1 MPNRAV
7 RLDPVFRALSDPTR
21 RQVIRRLG
29 QGPAT
34 TTDLAADARMAL
46 PSFLQHLDVLET
58 AKLVRSRKAG
68 RVRTFVLTPEP
79 LREAERWILDQRAM
93 WESRLDQLDNYLL
106 NLHRNTK

>member
-29 QGPAT
+29 RGPAT
-34 TTDLAADARMAL
+34 TTDLAADAQMAL
-46 PSFLQHLDVLET
+46 PSFLQHLEVLEK

-68 RVRTFVLTPEP
+68 RVRTFTLTPEP
-79 LREAERWILDQRAM
+79 LRDAERWMSDQRAL
-93 WESRLDQLDNYLL
+93 WEQRFDQLDSYLL
-106 NLHRNTK
+106 TLHRNQQ